1 MLEGKGG
8 GGGSGGRMS
17 GYMGMREGRFLYAYW
32 SPSPTRAH
40 TPRHS
45 QMALNG
51 SPPLYGQ

>member
-17 GYMGMREGRFLYAYW
+17 GYTGMREGRFLYAY
-32 SPSPTRAH
+32 PSPTRAH

>member
-17 GYMGMREGRFLYAYW
+17 GYMGMREGRFLYAY
-32 SPSPTRAH
+32 PSPTRAH